1 MISLERGS
9 LRCTLS
15 AEAGGSVVGLWLAEV
30 AVVAPLTSSNKER
43 LQPPTTLPRAGSY
56 PLVPYS
62 NRIANAQLHWQNH
75 VYSLTRNF
83 APEPHSIHGVGWHR
97 AWDILHCTAQN
108 AALRTLHAPDAHW
121 PFAFEATQTFALTHD
136 TLHMEMS
143 VTNVGTLAA
152 PFGLGW
158 HPYFAK
164 RPPARINFS
173 AAGRWEMGVDNLPTH
188 RAPSL
193 GIDAG
198 CAPLNVDHC
207 FDGWSGELH
216 LRDETLHT
224 VVRSDLK
231 FLVVYTHP
239 DMDAIAVEPVSQVN
253 NAFNMF
259 DTQRYDEKT
268 LGVRILQSGE
278 SMRAWMSV
286 QVNAVK
292 E

>member
-1 MISLERGS
+1 MISLESGS

-15 AEAGGSVVGLWLAEV
+15 AEAGGSVVGLWLAEE
-30 AVVAPLTSSNKER
+30 AVFAPLALSNGEP

-75 VYSLTRNF
+75 AYSLTPNF
-83 APEPHSIHGVGWHR
+83 APEPHSIHGVGWQR
-97 AWDILHCTAQN
+97 AWEVLHYTDQN
-108 AALRTLHAPDAHW
+108 ATLRYVHAPDTHW

-136 TLHMEMS
+136 TLSMEMS

-164 RPPARINFS
+164 RPHARINFS
-173 AAGRWEMGVDNLPTH
+173 AARRWEMGVDNLPTL
-188 RAPSL
+188 RTPSL
-193 GIDAG
+193 GIDAD
-198 CAPLNVDHC
+198 CTPLNVDHC

-231 FLVVYTHP
+231 FLVVYTRP
-239 DMDAIAVEPVSQVN
+239 DIDAIAVEPVSHVN
-253 NAFNMF
+253 NAFNMLV
-259 DTQRYDEKT
+259 TQRYDEKT

-278 SMRAWMSV
+278 TMRARVSV

>member
-1 MISLERGS
+1 MISLENGS

-15 AEAGGSVVGLWLAEV
+15 AEAGGSVLGLWLAEE
-30 AVVAPLTSSNKER
+30 AVFAPLALSNEER
-43 LQPPTTLPRAGSY
+43 LQPPTALPRAGSY

-62 NRIANAQLHWQNH
+62 NRIANAELHWQDQ

-83 APEPHSIHGVGWHR
+83 APEPHSIHGVGWQR
-97 AWDILHCTAQN
+97 AWEILHCTGQS
-108 AALRTLHAPDAHW
+108 AALRTIHTPDARW

-136 TLHMEMS
+136 TLSMEMS

-152 PFGLGW
+152 PYGLGW

-164 RPPARINFS
+164 RPRARINFS

-193 GIDAG
+193 GIDTD

-231 FLVVYTHP
+231 FLVVYTRP
-239 DMDAIAVEPVSQVN
+239 DIDSVAVEPVSHVN
-253 NAFNMF
+253 NAFNML
-259 DTQRYDEKT
+259 DAQRYDEKT
-268 LGVRILQSGE
+268 LGVRVLQSDE
-278 SMRAWMSV
+278 TMRAWMSV